1 MTYTREKA
9 DEMRL
14 RIDYNNMMKKY
25 VGEYGISDAELS
37 ALSGKAA
44 KAHKAMEEKRVNGKM
59 DWRNLPYNQ
68 EEIVKEIK
76 DYAEQMKDK
85 VEAFVVLG
93 IGGSALGHQPSV
105 L

>member
-44 KAHKAMEEKRVNGKM
+44 KAHKA
-59 DWRNLPYNQ
+59 WRKN
-68 EEIVKEIK
+68 E
-76 DYAEQMKDK
+76 
-85 VEAFVVLG
+85 
-93 IGGSALGHQPSV
+93 
-105 L
+105 

>member
-1 MTYTREKA
+1 MFLKGGTEMTYTREKA

-44 KAHKAMEEKRVNGKM
+44 KAHKAM
-59 DWRNLPYNQ
+59 
-68 EEIVKEIK
+68 
-76 DYAEQMKDK
+76 
-85 VEAFVVLG
+85 
-93 IGGSALGHQPSV
+93 
-105 L
+105 